1 MNTIV
6 GCTIV
11 FNFLLL
17 AIMEKI
23 DKALAVVLRKQRE
36 RKKISQ
42 EDLAFL
48 ANVHRTYIS
57 QLERGLKS
65 ITLKTLIK
73 ITDALEI
80 DIIEFIKE
88 VNNELETV

>member
-6 GCTIV
+6 SCTIV
-11 FNFLLL
+11 FNLLL
-17 AIMEKI
+17 LTIMEKI

-36 RKKISQ
+36 HKKISQ
-42 EDLAFL
+42 EDLAFR

-65 ITLKTLIK
+65 ITLKTLVK